1 LIEIANLQ
9 SPPFNLIAAQT
20 LKPSQNLY
28 TELILRTLGKVAPP
42 PATSETATRVWTSE
56 SAGLEVVKNFLKDAG
71 VNPASLVLSDGSGLS
86 RNDMISAEATLQLLI
101 HMSRH
106 THSKDFID
114 ALPIAGVDGTLRN
127 RMRGTVAENNV
138 RAKTGSLS
146 SAASLSG
153 YLTTASGERLAFS
166 IMVNNYPEEVE
177 PRSMCIDPI
186 VILLASFA
194 GKP

>member
-1 LIEIANLQ
+1 
-9 SPPFNLIAAQT
+9 
-20 LKPSQNLY
+20 
-28 TELILRTLGKVAPP
+28 
-42 PATSETATRVWTSE
+42 
-56 SAGLEVVKNFLKDAG
+56 
-71 VNPASLVLSDGSGLS
+71 
-86 RNDMISAEATLQLLI
+86 
-101 HMSRH
+101 
-106 THSKDFID
+106 
-114 ALPIAGVDGTLRN
+114 
-127 RMRGTVAENNV
+127 MRGTVAENNV